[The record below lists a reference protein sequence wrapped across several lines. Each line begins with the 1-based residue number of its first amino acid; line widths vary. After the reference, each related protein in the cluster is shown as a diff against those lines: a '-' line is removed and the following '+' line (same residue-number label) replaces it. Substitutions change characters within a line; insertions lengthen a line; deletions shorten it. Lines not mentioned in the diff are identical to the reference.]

1 MAEQP
6 VNRDPLVERSE
17 IVKILERAGVDEH
30 KIATALRGMKFPDRV
45 SRLEP
50 KLQHLG
56 ITRDKLID
64 RMGGSP

>member
-6 VNRDPLVERSE
+6 TNHDPLVERSE

-30 KIATALRGMKFPDRV
+30 KIATTLRDMKFPDYV
-45 SRLEP
+45 SHLEP
-50 KLQHLG
+50 QLLRLG
-56 ITRDKLID
+56 ITRSRLTD